1 VSVSHETVH
10 PLIRKLATTTCVVA
24 LLPIGMGA
32 LVTTLKAGM
41 AFADW
46 PSSDGHNMLLYPWFQ
61 DFATNPEK
69 FTEHGHRLAGILIG
83 FIGIILAVA
92 AWRVGKGWVRT
103 YAFSILVAVILQGLL
118 GGARVLFDRQHLA
131 MVHSITGASFF
142 CMCIVFRLLCSA
154 KWSEWLSHRDERL
167 TPVGAALVTLA
178 PFAVLGQYGLGG
190 LLRHLHIM
198 LNEHLIGAVIASIVC
213 VSASICLLRCQSSLL
228 RTSGVGIAAALLVQL
243 LLGAGSYLTRFGL
256 PMIGYVA
263 TSGSLSQAVI
273 CSLHTVG
280 GMFLFASTVVSAVSL
295 MKLWRAGCLCG
306 LRLDFGVAD
315 GKGTAV

>member
-10 PLIRKLATTTCVVA
+10 PLIRRLATTTCVVA

-46 PSSDGHNMLLYPWFQ
+46 PSSDGHNMLLYPWFR
-61 DFATNPEK
+61 DFATSPEK
-69 FTEHGHRLAGILIG
+69 FTEHGHRLAGMLIG
-83 FIGIILAVA
+83 FVSIILAAA
-92 AWRVGKGWVRT
+92 AWRLCTGWVRT

-142 CMCIVFRLLCSA
+142 CMCIIFRLMCS
-154 KWSEWLSHRDERL
+154 KRWSEWYCQRDERL
-167 TPVGAALVTLA
+167 TPVGAALVSLA
-178 PFAVLGQYGLGG
+178 PVAILGQYGLGG
-190 LLRHLHIM
+190 LLRHLHMM
-198 LNEHLIGAVIASIVC
+198 LNEHLIGAVIAAIVC
-213 VSASICLLRCQSSLL
+213 TGASICLLRSQSSLL
-228 RTSGVGIAAALLVQL
+228 QKSGIGIAAALLVQL
-243 LLGAGSYLTRFGL
+243 LLGAGSYVTRFGL

-280 GMFLFASTVVSAVSL
+280 GMFLFASTVVSAVS
-295 MKLWRAGCLCG
+295 MVKLWRAGCLSG

-315 GKGTAV
+315 GRGTAA